1 MNKTELTEHVATRTD
16 LTRVEAA
23 HAVDAVWAVIAET
36 LGRGGE
42 VSIAGFGRFHV
53 GERSARAGVNP
64 RTGERIAIA
73 ASRVP
78 RFTAGST
85 LRGAVRNR

>member
-1 MNKTELTEHVATRTD
+1 MNKSELTEHVATRTE
-16 LTRVEAA
+16 LTRVDAA
-23 HAVDAVWAVIAET
+23 RAVDAVWAVITEA

-42 VSIAGFGRFHV
+42 VSVSGFGRFHV

-64 RTGERIAIA
+64 RTGERIDIP

-78 RFTAGST
+78 RFTAASA
-85 LRGAVRNR
+85 LRGAVRAR